1 MAVGALEHELMIALV
16 GLLVGAGSTWSG
28 LGAGLALPAL
38 AMLGLPLSATL
49 LAVKLPVAASDL
61 AAGFLPARAQ
71 HAADAAPSRGA
82 LALALLAG
90 ALAALALLRLPRELA
105 MSGVVALALWAWR
118 ASAARGAGP
127 QGVLAWSGY
136 IGACGVG
143 AGWLR
148 RASAWQRGEDWRFGE
163 RAARQVAA
171 CANVGAVFVLVAAGQ
186 GAEGRIAVLA
196 LAQAVG
202 AWAAVAW
209 RGRAPAAAPAAPAA
223 PAATA
228 RSS

>member
-1 MAVGALEHELMIALV
+1 MAALEHELLVALV

-38 AMLGLPLSATL
+38 AVLGLPLSATL

-71 HAADAAPSRGA
+71 EAAGPALSRGA

-90 ALAALALLRLPRELA
+90 ALAALALLRLPRGLA
-105 MSGVVALALWAWR
+105 VTGVVALALCAWR
-118 ASAARGAGP
+118 ASVARGAGP

-136 IGACGVG
+136 IGACGIG

-148 RASAWQRGEDWRFGE
+148 RASAWQCGADWRVSE

-171 CANVGAVFVLVAAGQ
+171 CANVGAVVVLAAAGH
-186 GAEGRIAVLA
+186 GADGRIALLA
-196 LAQAVG
+196 LAQAAG
-202 AWAAVAW
+202 AWAVVAW
-209 RGRAPAAAPAAPAA
+209 RAGAPAAA